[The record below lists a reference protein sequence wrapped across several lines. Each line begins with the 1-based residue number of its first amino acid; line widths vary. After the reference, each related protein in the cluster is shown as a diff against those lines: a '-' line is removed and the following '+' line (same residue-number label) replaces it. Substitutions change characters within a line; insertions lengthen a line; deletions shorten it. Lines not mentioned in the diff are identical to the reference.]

1 MQQGGELGGVVQR
14 GDIVILLAG
23 QGPPGEVQFQMLR
36 EEDQIFRPERRKHL
50 RVQGVALRLG
60 QGDKGLRHL
69 LWREGE
75 QREGGSCAPVSR
87 SKASPRRSSLPEPFP
102 PGMVT
107 EVRKYRTRLL
117 AAEGEMDCSTWKGG
131 ESGSVRYA

>member
-23 QGPPGEVQFQMLR
+23 QGPPGEVQLQMLR

-69 LWREGE
+69 LRRERE
-75 QREGGSCAPVSR
+75 QGEGGQPRPGLPVKGIPQAKLFAGAVPAR
-87 SKASPRRSSLPEPFP
+87 
-102 PGMVT
+102 MVT

-131 ESGSVRYA
+131 ESGSIRYA